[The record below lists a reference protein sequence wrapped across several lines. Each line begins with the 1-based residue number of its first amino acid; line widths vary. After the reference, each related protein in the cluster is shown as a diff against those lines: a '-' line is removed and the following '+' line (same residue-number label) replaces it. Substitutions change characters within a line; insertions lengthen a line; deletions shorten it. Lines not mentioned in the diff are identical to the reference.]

1 MNTDVVEKLERENIS
16 LASFSKRIYAYCVD
30 EVLISILFM
39 AIYWDAFNTANTYE
53 QVMTLVSSPFG
64 SL

>member
-30 EVLISILFM
+30 EVLISILFIRHFLRGIM
-39 AIYWDAFNTANTYE
+39 ELA
-53 QVMTLVSSPFG
+53 LVKWLSR
-64 SL
+64 